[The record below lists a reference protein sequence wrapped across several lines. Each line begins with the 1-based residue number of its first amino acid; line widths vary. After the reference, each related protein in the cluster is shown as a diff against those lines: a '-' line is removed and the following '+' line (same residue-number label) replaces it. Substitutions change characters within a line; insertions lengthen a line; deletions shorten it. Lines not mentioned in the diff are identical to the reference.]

1 MIILVARKCSA
12 TKFFLISDF
21 IEKCY
26 ENRN

>member
-1 MIILVARKCSA
+1 MIILVGTMCSA
-12 TKFFLISDF
+12 TKFFLMSNF